1 MDKNGFKPVVPTSV
15 NKKYSSIFKK
25 DNFDK
30 QNIGYFKNIISKI
43 PEIEKT
49 DSDFN
54 GKYSPAKDI
63 YRPYSKN
70 PMELLSSFNN
80 YFVFQKRDE

>member
-1 MDKNGFKPVVPTSV
+1 MQDKYDNYGAIRVKMAEYLVNFEFFVEIMDKNGFKPVVPTSV

-43 PEIEKT
+43 PEIEKRKLII
-49 DSDFN
+49 N
-54 GKYSPAKDI
+54 I
-63 YRPYSKN
+63 YHNK
-70 PMELLSSFNN
+70 
-80 YFVFQKRDE
+80 